1 MEYFAHYSFVL
12 YLMIFSNRFVLEYL
26 VFIRVFDFYK
36 HSITFGNKP
45 VADFTVLTFFASN
58 LDSARLAQS

>member
-1 MEYFAHYSFVL
+1 
-12 YLMIFSNRFVLEYL
+12 MIFSNRFVLEYL

-36 HSITFGNKP
+36 HSITFENKP
-45 VADFTVLTFFASN
+45 VADFTVLIFFASN